1 MKHKYDG
8 NQIKQM
14 REQLGLSQSQFAALI
29 NANIATIQMWEQGVS
44 KPTTYTLFLLQ
55 EYVNK
60 LLVEK
65 YFDKEVL

>member
-65 YFDKEVL
+65 YFDEEVL

>member
-29 NANIATIQMWEQGVS
+29 NANTATIQMWEQGVS

-65 YFDKEVL
+65 YFDEEVM

>member
-1 MKHKYDG
+1 MRHKYDG

-29 NANIATIQMWEQGVS
+29 NANTATIQMWEQGVS

-60 LLVEK
+60 LLAEK
-65 YFDKEVL
+65 YFDEEVL

>member
-1 MKHKYDG
+1 MRHKYDG
-8 NQIKQM
+8 NQIKQI

-29 NANIATIQMWEQGVS
+29 NANTATIQMWEQGVS

-55 EYVNK
+55 EYVSK

-65 YFDKEVL
+65 YFDQEVL

>member
-29 NANIATIQMWEQGVS
+29 NANTSTIQMWEQGVS

-55 EYVNK
+55 EYVNAI
-60 LLVEK
+60 LVKKHFNE
-65 YFDKEVL
+65 EVM